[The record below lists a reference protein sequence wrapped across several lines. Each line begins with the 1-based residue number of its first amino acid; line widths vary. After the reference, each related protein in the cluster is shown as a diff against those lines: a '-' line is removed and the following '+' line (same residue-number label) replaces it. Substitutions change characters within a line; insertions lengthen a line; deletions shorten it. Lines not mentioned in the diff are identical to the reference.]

1 MLALRIFFNSHAGG
15 WSLYR
20 PYTIKSILLKTVS
33 LNRLQFFFILDF
45 IFTTIITSKV
55 WKIILCLEENL
66 FSEAN
71 FEYFRNFTRFKKI
84 YVIIDF
90 RVEAV
95 LHYLRISTSCIS
107 RLVSS
112 LFWHFQVRI
121 LILVHS
127 LYIGDVLETFKNM
140 WLFRGG
146 HLTASSDFTKKSHDF
161 KSF

>member
-84 YVIIDF
+84 YVIQYKILSIFFKYDF
-90 RVEAV
+90 EQEKINFWDPEKLKTCLFFNKMSV
-95 LHYLRISTSCIS
+95 HWTSIKNDPKQILS
-107 RLVSS
+107 N
-112 LFWHFQVRI
+112 
-121 LILVHS
+121 LIL
-127 LYIGDVLETFKNM
+127 GR
-140 WLFRGG
+140 FR
-146 HLTASSDFTKKSHDF
+146 SENP
-161 KSF
+161 